1 MQSPPISAATG
12 KVECKFCDDEIEA
25 NKIDDHE
32 QNLHSTLSPS
42 LQMRSGLQLSG
53 YNHEEKDEEEEE
65 EEEDEEDE
73 EEEYDEDDDD
83 DQLTLAQVVKEWSVE
98 NVCLWLHEDVG
109 VPDVVN
115 RFQQKQCNGEM
126 LLELTESDLINDFS
140 VKDRIQRERILNA
153 IEAIKTSDVFSDEE
167 DEDDEDD
174 EDDLE
179 ESEEYGEAA
188 SPTTHMRH
196 SMGAS
201 YTHPRDILRRKS
213 QPSPQRILGNELPSS
228 NDMLR
233 RISSALEN
241 PKR

>member
-1 MQSPPISAATG
+1 MARRNLALSQLTNPGTPLAGGNLLPHDRNSAAR
-12 KVECKFCDDEIEA
+12 A
-25 NKIDDHE
+25 
-32 QNLHSTLSPS
+32 SAPS
-42 LQMRSGLQLSG
+42 LQMRSGLQPGG

-83 DQLTLAQVVKEWSVE
+83 DQLTLAQ
-98 NVCLWLHEDVG
+98 DVG
-109 VPDVVN
+109 VPDVVPPTSTDAMLAVQN

-196 SMGAS
+196 SMGGEMAC
-201 YTHPRDILRRKS
+201 R
-213 QPSPQRILGNELPSS
+213 
-228 NDMLR
+228 
-233 RISSALEN
+233 
-241 PKR
+241 

>member
-1 MQSPPISAATG
+1 
-12 KVECKFCDDEIEA
+12 
-25 NKIDDHE
+25 
-32 QNLHSTLSPS
+32 
-42 LQMRSGLQLSG
+42 MRSGLQPGG

-65 EEEDEEDE
+65 EEDDEEDE

-196 SMGAS
+196 SMGGEMAC
-201 YTHPRDILRRKS
+201 R
-213 QPSPQRILGNELPSS
+213 
-228 NDMLR
+228 
-233 RISSALEN
+233 
-241 PKR
+241 